1 MGFFKKQVSPPEEE
15 PKRDHS
21 SSSEGSEIHTEAK
34 VTVLAC
40 ALGAVASIGGFI
52 FGYVRYATPPFEL
65 IECSDIYNDQ
75 TI

>member
-1 MGFFKKQVSPPEEE
+1 MNAWFATSNMRFFKKQVSPPQQE

-21 SSSEGSEIHTEAK
+21 PSSEGSEPHSVEK

-52 FGYVRYATPPFEL
+52 FGYVR
-65 IECSDIYNDQ
+65 
-75 TI
+75 